1 MAEKCPISSQP
12 RQADSPLGHI
22 ALIKVLVILRAELS
36 PIAALLRS
44 KHLGAGVIDHVR
56 SLVGV
61 YTLVSVMKCSGISE
75 SLLTISLISEISLT
89 LVSHSLHQTLSL
101 DGAQVS
107 LELLTLDEMRCLTHQ
122 VVLTLVV
129 LAWREKG
136 AFWAPI
142 VVKHVALQVD
152 R

>member
-1 MAEKCPISSQP
+1 M
-12 RQADSPLGHI
+12 
-22 ALIKVLVILRAELS
+22 
-36 PIAALLRS
+36 
-44 KHLGAGVIDHVR
+44 
-56 SLVGV
+56 V
-61 YTLVSVMKCSGISE
+61 YTLVSVMKCSGIRK

-136 AFWAPI
+136 AFWAPV

>member
-36 PIAALLRS
+36 SIAALLRS

-56 SLVGV
+56 CLLVV
-61 YTLVSVMKCSGISE
+61 HTLVSVMKCSGISK

-107 LELLTLDEMRCLTHQ
+107 LELLTLDEMRCLAH
-122 VVLTLVV
+122 
-129 LAWREKG
+129 
-136 AFWAPI
+136 
-142 VVKHVALQVD
+142 
-152 R
+152 